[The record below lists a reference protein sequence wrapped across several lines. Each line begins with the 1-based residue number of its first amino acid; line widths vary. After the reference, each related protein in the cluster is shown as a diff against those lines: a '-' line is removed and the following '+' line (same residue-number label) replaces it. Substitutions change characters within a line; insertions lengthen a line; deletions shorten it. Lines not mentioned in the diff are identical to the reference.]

1 MNLTNLKI
9 ISWESTKVVLIITC
23 IVVMCA
29 NMFMVYRLA
38 DINIGQTTIYQDTH
52 QFHQEI
58 LEKLEET
65 KDGK

>member
-23 IVVMCA
+23 IVVLCA

-38 DINIGQTTIYQDTH
+38 DINIGITTIYQDIH
-52 QFHQEI
+52 DHHQEI
-58 LEKLEET
+58 KQIIEET
-65 KDGK
+65 KDEK